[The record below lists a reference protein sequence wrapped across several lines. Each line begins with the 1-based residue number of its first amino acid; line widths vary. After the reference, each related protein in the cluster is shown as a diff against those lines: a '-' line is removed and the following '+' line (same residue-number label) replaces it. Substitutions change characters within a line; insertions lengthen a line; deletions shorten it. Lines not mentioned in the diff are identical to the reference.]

1 MITNKDIRVE
11 NNKLILNGTPHE
23 IGADTSE
30 IEAEVDA
37 LSETVGD
44 STAGLVKDV
53 ADLEGSIEGLNIEW
67 TEIFSKD
74 NVGASAYEYFN
85 NLQYDGKNIFAADTK
100 VHELMVALIPNNANV
115 YTAPPI
121 IAPMSVWSQ
130 KMPLGV
136 RGYNG
141 DVEYITGRDGDYE
154 ARMLIYIKASTS
166 FTVKIFAR

>member
-1 MITNKDIRVE
+1 MIC
-11 NNKLILNGTPHE
+11 
-23 IGADTSE
+23 
-30 IEAEVDA
+30 
-37 LSETVGD
+37 
-44 STAGLVKDV
+44 
-53 ADLEGSIEGLNIEW
+53 
-67 TEIFSKD
+67 
-74 NVGASAYEYFN
+74 
-85 NLQYDGKNIFAADTK
+85 GKNIFAADTK

-154 ARMLIYIKASTS
+154 ARMLIYIKASTR
-166 FTVKIFAR
+166 FTVQIFAR